1 MKVTHNSNRFIL
13 ALDDDSDIVTLIKQ
27 ALQIHG
33 FKVSAFTDPLEALEN
48 FKANCKDYSIV
59 ISDIR
64 MPTMNGYEF
73 IKKVKEIDKEV
84 KVILMTAFEINDKE
98 FHNVLPSVK
107 IDGFL
112 QKPFSLKQLSHM
124 INTQIDKIHN

>member
-1 MKVTHNSNRFIL
+1 
-13 ALDDDSDIVTLIKQ
+13 
-27 ALQIHG
+27 
-33 FKVSAFTDPLEALEN
+33 
-48 FKANCKDYSIV
+48 
-59 ISDIR
+59 
-64 MPTMNGYEF
+64 MNGYEF